1 MIRKLWLISKF
12 MTSQYIITI
21 HSPTDNHAM
30 KFGQLKNTSRDI
42 FLLKNDAK
50 NEGEDLRG
58 LFLFFFLSFI

>member
-1 MIRKLWLISKF
+1 

-58 LFLFFFLSFI
+58 LFFFFF

>member
-30 KFGQLKNTSRDI
+30 KFGQLKKYFERDI
-42 FLLKNDAK
+42 FA
-50 NEGEDLRG
+50 
-58 LFLFFFLSFI
+58 